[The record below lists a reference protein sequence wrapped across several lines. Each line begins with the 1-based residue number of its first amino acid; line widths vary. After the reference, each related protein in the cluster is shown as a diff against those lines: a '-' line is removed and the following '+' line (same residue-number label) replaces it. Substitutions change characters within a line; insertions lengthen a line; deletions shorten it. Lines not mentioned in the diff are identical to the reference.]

1 MFKFLQKTLFI
12 SIFFLLVGCES
23 VRDEAYDNNSLG
35 VKNIDKAIE
44 NQDAFE
50 KYSVNSLEEDSE
62 KNLLEDTSW
71 IRVEADLDQFGI
83 RRLSDDFGYKDYPI
97 DMKFS
102 ENEVVAYADCFEIR
116 AKYKQ
121 DGKRVYFSQVSQ
133 SIAYELKT
141 CIESEDAD
149 QVIYS
154 FLQHDYK
161 IESLKKKS
169 LSLRSVD
176 IDAVIVFRGKE

>member
-1 MFKFLQKTLFI
+1 MFKFLQKIVFISTLFI
-12 SIFFLLVGCES
+12 LVGCES

-35 VKNIDKAIE
+35 VKNIEEAIE
-44 NQDAFE
+44 NQNDLE

-62 KNLLEDTSW
+62 KNLIEDTHW
-71 IRVEADLDQFGI
+71 TKVEADLDQFGI
-83 RRLSDDFGYKDYPI
+83 RRLSDDFGYKEYLI

-102 ENEVVAYADCFEIR
+102 QNEVLVYADCFEIR

-121 DGKRVYFSQVSQ
+121 EGKRVYFSQVSQ

-161 IESLKKKS
+161 IESLKKNS

-176 IDAVIVFRGKE
+176 IDAVIVFRSK